1 MVLLATLGGVLMLA
15 SMALALEA
23 RGAATRK
30 VLAGLERSHR
40 DAVDAAS
47 ARELLRGVLAE
58 ARRGTVPHP
67 ELSRLDGTPFELA
80 LDGRLW
86 EARVN
91 DVDGLVDLY
100 LAPPE
105 VLALL
110 PADAGEILRRRQA
123 LLAELPPGAR
133 LSSETQLLA
142 RLGFDAAER
151 DRLGPLVTQ
160 LARTGQVNPDLAPAA
175 IRAAA
180 AALPGADL
188 AAGRTAEISLRRLP
202 TPPPQ

>member
-1 MVLLATLGGVLMLA
+1 MLA

-40 DAVDAAS
+40 EAVDAAS

-58 ARRGTVPHP
+58 ARRGAVPHP

-86 EARVN
+86 EVRVN

-110 PADAGEILRRRQA
+110 PADASEILRRRQA
-123 LLAELPPGAR
+123 LLAEMPPGAR
-133 LSSETQLLA
+133 LSSEVQMLA

-151 DRLGPLVTQ
+151 TASGRWSPSWPAPGRSIPTSPPLPSGPQ
-160 LARTGQVNPDLAPAA
+160 RRRCRGPIWPRAGPPRSRCAA
-175 IRAAA
+175 CR
-180 AALPGADL
+180 P
-188 AAGRTAEISLRRLP
+188 RRLSRDR
-202 TPPPQ
+202 